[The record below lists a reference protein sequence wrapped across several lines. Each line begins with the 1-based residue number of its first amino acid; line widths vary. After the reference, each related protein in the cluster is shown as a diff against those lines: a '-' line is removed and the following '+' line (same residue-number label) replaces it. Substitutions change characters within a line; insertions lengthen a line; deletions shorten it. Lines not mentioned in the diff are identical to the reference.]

1 MAGSRVPQED
11 ISREMRQ
18 FLDEIS
24 RNVKRSNFAATAA
37 PGVGDDAD
45 DGWVIGSLWVNVSA
59 DTVYMCC
66 DATKGAAVWKQ
77 LG

>member
-24 RNVKRSNFAATAA
+24 RNVKRGNFAATAA
-37 PGVGDDAD
+37 PAVGDDAD
-45 DGWVIGSLWVNVSA
+45 DGWVIGSLWIDTSA